1 MILSS
6 GLGAQFFPD
15 AQIEEIFRVPV
26 GHFRDI
32 FFAETFTSSISTET
46 DYILMVTVD

>member
-6 GLGAQFFPD
+6 ALGAQFFPD
-15 AQIEEIFRVPV
+15 AEIERVFRDPV

-32 FFAETFTSSISTET
+32 SFAETFASSITTET
-46 DYILMVTVD
+46 D